1 MHTQIGKSLCTLSVG
16 FFLSS
21 GLFSIVSCSQNAAS
35 NSPETAMEQEA
46 PDKQKFLTSAQSR
59 SSQGSSLEAHQEGAL
74 GKGAGPLRD
83 VHFDFDS
90 YELSPDTKK
99 ILISHATWLKAHP
112 QVTVEVE
119 GHGDD
124 RGTNEYNL
132 ALGAKR
138 AASVKHYL
146 VDLGIAANRMSTISY
161 GEELPLC
168 REQHEGCWTKN
179 RRAHFVVRNAPTA

>member
-1 MHTQIGKSLCTLSVG
+1 MHTQIGTSLYILSVG
-16 FFLSS
+16 FFLAS
-21 GLFSIVSCSQNAAS
+21 GLFSIVSCSQNTAS
-35 NSPETAMEQEA
+35 NSPETAMEEE
-46 PDKQKFLTSAQSR
+46 PRDKQKFLISAQSR
-59 SSQGSSLEAHQEGAL
+59 SSQGSSLDAHQEGTL

-99 ILISHATWLKAHP
+99 ILIAHATWLNAHP
-112 QVTVEVE
+112 QIEVEIE

-132 ALGAKR
+132 ALAAKR

-146 VDLGIAANRMSTISY
+146 VDLGIAGSRMSTISY

-179 RRAHFVVRNAPTA
+179 RRAHFTLRSVPTA